1 MEGTEPN
8 AVKLSD
14 SRHSG
19 EGQSSG
25 AWMHRSRKQGM
36 QSIITSLQAFKM
48 DTRLGSGFLLRSTS
62 CIHAVVRGHDDKK
75 TLT

>member
-36 QSIITSLQAFKM
+36 QSITTSLQAYKM
-48 DTRLGSGFLLRSTS
+48 DTRPSLGMTTKDLNLL
-62 CIHAVVRGHDDKK
+62 APQ
-75 TLT
+75 LTQTCCYLGLA